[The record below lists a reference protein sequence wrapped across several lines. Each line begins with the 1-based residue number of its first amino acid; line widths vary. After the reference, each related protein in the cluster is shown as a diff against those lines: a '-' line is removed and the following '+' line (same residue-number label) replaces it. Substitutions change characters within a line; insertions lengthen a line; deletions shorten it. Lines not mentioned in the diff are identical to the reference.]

1 MYKQCSFYEY
11 GFQKLSILEKQQL
24 INIIS
29 MLIINYDVNAFYI
42 NPQNEFNL
50 EAASIIWNIKKG
62 LQNYIQLD
70 LFPLNTEA
78 HDSVS
83 IKQPSQ
89 IQYKVVYINT
99 KHHSTFYIQK
109 IQDNKI

>member
-1 MYKQCSFYEY
+1 
-11 GFQKLSILEKQQL
+11 
-24 INIIS
+24 

-78 HDSVS
+78 HDSIS
-83 IKQPSQ
+83 IEQPSQ
-89 IQYKVVYINT
+89 IQYKVVYVNT

-109 IQDNKI
+109 IQDNKITLLHSADIFIETENDKIISRQRHSLLQ

>member
-1 MYKQCSFYEY
+1 
-11 GFQKLSILEKQQL
+11 
-24 INIIS
+24 

-89 IQYKVVYINT
+89 IQYKVVYVNT

-109 IQDNKI
+109 IQDNKITLLHSADIFIETENDKIISRQRHSLLQ

>member
-1 MYKQCSFYEY
+1 
-11 GFQKLSILEKQQL
+11 
-24 INIIS
+24 

-89 IQYKVVYINT
+89 IQYKVVYANT

-109 IQDNKI
+109 IQDNKITLLHSADIFIETENDKIISRQRHSLLQ